1 MTEPTDVIRLYLDD
15 DKEPFKTARPPLRF
29 QFSTLHLADG
39 PHRLRIEAHNGLAG
53 ESVRE
58 VPFQVR
64 NGVAITVSGLEAGQE
79 IAGQVGVIINAYAG
93 NTEVDFEPSR
103 AETPQ
108 PIPTWAWLIFLAIIA
123 WTMFYVLNPHPA
135 PAVAGSARVSPDAGE
150 RVYLD
155 TCAKC
160 HQETGL
166 GAPGLGPAALKDND
180 RVLDADPTE
189 LVSYVAAGP
198 LPEDSPNGVPAR
210 PRMKMLPFGP
220 PKLTNLEFVAVV
232 NHIRSHFGNQA
243 PLITPEA
250 KRFPEDLR
258 AFEQAYRSAIQ
269 KKDIEAIWQLYS
281 DDERTRLVRPGAESI
296 DVSTKKAVVDVI
308 RTWLESIKN
317 VNSLSYEDTAY
328 HLFEGGRLLYAHG
341 TVKLEVAPLN
351 GGPSQLF
358 VGQVIRMYAL
368 QTCKRMPKPDALVP
382 DESCY
387 CAADGTQITAW
398 RLVFDYATTPMQ
410 IGCEPGMGGREGEL
424 CPRAEVGRIAFSDV
438 KRILD
443 SLGERAPN
451 APHGNFWDLPYADF
465 VKFEFPLDAKAPDA
479 GHVRLLNVD
488 VAAGISGS
496 ETNLVKGLRDGKDVL
511 VSLPG
516 GGTKRVNIPRMPK
529 NTKPLSPVD
538 LARIISW
545 IDHGMQETLPK
556 DTGPRVG
563 PLAGMETVPVEPG
576 MTSTPT
582 LPEPGMDGGGPATA
596 GTWRDDDVDFAGAMK
611 LLKDLNGKVS
621 GSPHGKFWDLP
632 YAQFVAF
639 EFESNTE
646 PGKNR
651 LVVPG
656 NSAESNL
663 IRGMKGQ
670 PLVRID
676 PTGKP
681 KPFDVG
687 IMPPKGKGK
696 QPDAKALELLERW
709 VDHGCPET
717 RPVAGST
724 PPAPPSPPAV
734 PAAPSA
740 PPAAPTE
747 PTLPP
752 AVPTAPPPPPPPAPP
767 PTDLPAAPPTPP
779 AAGGLRFD
787 DVIAL
792 LKKLGPKASGSP
804 HGKLWELPYD
814 QFVAFEFAPNT
825 ESGKV
830 RLLIPGK
837 GAQSNLVRA
846 LKGEAL
852 IRLTDD
858 GKEVPFPVGAM
869 PSKGKGTPMAADDI
883 AKIEAWIDAGA
894 PK

>member
-79 IAGQVGVIINAYAG
+79 IAGQVGIIINAYAG

-123 WTMFYVLNPHPA
+123 WTMFYVLNPNPA
-135 PAVAGSARVSPDAGE
+135 PAVAGSARISPEAGE

-160 HQETGL
+160 HQENGL

-189 LVSYVAAGP
+189 LVSSVAAGP
-198 LPEDSPNGVPAR
+198 LPEDTPAGGSPAR

-220 PKLTNLEFVAVV
+220 PKLTNLEFVAVL

-243 PLITPEA
+243 PLINPEA

-258 AFEQAYRSAIQ
+258 AFESAYRSAIQ
-269 KKDIEAIWQLYS
+269 RKDIEAIWQLYS

-296 DVSTKKAVVDVI
+296 DVSTKKAVVDVV
-308 RTWLESIKN
+308 RTWVESIKN
-317 VNSLSYEDTAY
+317 VNSLSFEDTAY
-328 HLFEGGRLLYAHG
+328 HLFEGERLLYAHG
-341 TVKLEVAPLN
+341 TLKLEVAPLN

-358 VGQVIRMYAL
+358 VGQFIRMYAL
-368 QTCKRMPKPDALVP
+368 QRCKRMPKPGSLEP

-387 CAADGTQITAW
+387 CTADGTEITAW

-410 IGCEPGMGGREGEL
+410 IGCEPGLAGREGEL

-451 APHGNFWDLPYADF
+451 APHANFWDLPYAEF
-465 VKFEFPLDAKAPDA
+465 VEFEFPLDGKAPDA
-479 GHVRLLNVD
+479 GQIRLLNVD
-488 VAAGISGS
+488 AAAGISGS

-511 VSLPG
+511 VTLPG
-516 GGTKRVNIPRMPK
+516 GGTRRVNIPRMPK
-529 NTKPLSPVD
+529 NAKPLSPVD

-545 IDHGMQETLPK
+545 IDHGMQEKIPK
-556 DTGPRVG
+556 DAGARVG
-563 PLAGMETVPVEPG
+563 PGAGKTTDPVDAGMTTPPTVPEAGMGDPVAGMGGDGPG
-576 MTSTPT
+576 
-582 LPEPGMDGGGPATA
+582 ATGA
-596 GTWRDDDVDFAGAMK
+596 WRDDDVDFAGAMK

-621 GSPHGKFWDLP
+621 GSPHGKFWELP
-632 YAQFVAF
+632 YAQFIAY

-646 PGKNR
+646 PGKIR

-670 PLVRID
+670 PLVRVD
-676 PTGKP
+676 ASGKP

-687 IMPPKGKGK
+687 QMPPKGKGK
-696 QPDAKALELLERW
+696 LPDPKDLALLERW

-717 RPVAGST
+717 RPAAGSAPPTPAT
-724 PPAPPSPPAV
+724 PPAAST
-734 PAAPSA
+734 PSA
-740 PPAAPTE
+740 A

-752 AVPTAPPPPPPPAPP
+752 AVSAV
-767 PTDLPAAPPTPP
+767 
-779 AAGGLRFD
+779 RFD

-814 QFVAFEFAPNT
+814 QFLAFEFQPNT
-825 ESGKV
+825 EGGKV
-830 RLLIPGK
+830 RLLVPGK

-846 LKGEAL
+846 LRGEPL
-852 IRLTDD
+852 VRLTDD

-869 PSKGKGTPMAADDI
+869 PSKGKGSPMSADDI
-883 AKIEAWIDAGA
+883 ATIERWIDLGA